1 MLLTI
6 TNEKAPATDLGYLLH
21 KNPARVQRFSLAFGT
36 ATVFYAEASDKR
48 CTAVLL
54 LDVDP
59 VGLVRRKAN
68 DTAFAL
74 EQYVNDRPYAASS
87 FLSVAIAR
95 IYGSALAGRC
105 TDRPDLVEQPLP
117 LTVELAAV
125 PARGGVGVLFR
136 LFEPLGYRVE
146 TSRHQLDETVPNWGE
161 SPYHAIRLAA
171 NLKLH
176 DLLSH
181 LYVLIPVLDDDKH
194 YWVGEDEVEKLL
206 KRGEG
211 WLAGHPE
218 RTLIAERYLK
228 HRSGLVD
235 AALARLLSEEQPNV
249 DDVQTIR
256 NEEEEAIEKPLR
268 LNDIRLEE
276 VHRVL
281 SESGAKRVLDLGC
294 GEGKL
299 LRHLLR
305 DRAFDEIVGVDV
317 SHRVLEIAQQRLH
330 LERLPDRD
338 RSRLRLLHGALT
350 YRDRRLE
357 GYDAAALVEVI
368 EHLDPPRLRTM
379 ERTVFECAKP
389 GMVVLTTPN
398 REFNV
403 RFENLPEGRF
413 RHRDHR
419 FEWSR
424 DEFQTWAA
432 GVATRFGYAVDF
444 APVGP
449 EDPELGPPT
458 QMAVFR
464 R

>member
-6 TNEKAPATDLGYLLH
+6 TNEKPPATDLGYLLH
-21 KNPARVQRFSLAFGT
+21 KKPARVQRFSLAFGA
-36 ATVFYAEASDKR
+36 ATVFYPEASDNR
-48 CTAVLL
+48 CSAVLL

-59 VGLVRRKAN
+59 VGLVRPKGGE
-68 DTAFAL
+68 TAFAL

-95 IYGSALAGRC
+95 VYGSALKGQC
-105 TDRPDLVEQPLP
+105 SDRPELVEQPLP
-117 LTVELAAV
+117 LTAELSAV
-125 PARGGVGVLFR
+125 PARGGVGVLRR

-146 TSRHQLDETVPNWGE
+146 SDRHVLDSKFPDWGE
-161 SPYHAIRLAA
+161 SPYHAIRIAA
-171 NLKLH
+171 DVKLR

-211 WLAGHPE
+211 WLVGHPE
-218 RTLIAERYLK
+218 RALIAERYLK
-228 HRSGLVD
+228 HRRSLVD
-235 AALARLLSEEQPNV
+235 AALTRLLDEDQPGA
-249 DDVQTIR
+249 DEIR
-256 NEEEEAIEKPLR
+256 TVRDEEEEVIEKPLR
-268 LNDIRLEE
+268 LNDLRLDT
-276 VHRVL
+276 VHQAL
-281 SESGAKRVLDLGC
+281 SHVGAKRVLDLGC

-299 LRHLLR
+299 LRHLLK
-305 DRAFDEIVGVDV
+305 DRTFDEIVGVDV
-317 SHRVLEIAQQRLH
+317 SHRALEIAHQRLH
-330 LERLPDRD
+330 LERLPERD
-338 RSRLRLLHGALT
+338 TKRIRLLHGALT

-368 EHLDPPRLRTM
+368 EHLDAPRLRAL

-389 GMVVLTTPN
+389 ETVVLTTPN
-398 REFNV
+398 REFNTK
-403 RFENLPEGRF
+403 FETLPEGRF

-419 FEWSR
+419 FEWTR
-424 DEFQTWAA
+424 GEFRAWAEDIA
-432 GVATRFGYAVDF
+432 ARFGYAVEF

-449 EDPELGPPT
+449 EDAELGPPT